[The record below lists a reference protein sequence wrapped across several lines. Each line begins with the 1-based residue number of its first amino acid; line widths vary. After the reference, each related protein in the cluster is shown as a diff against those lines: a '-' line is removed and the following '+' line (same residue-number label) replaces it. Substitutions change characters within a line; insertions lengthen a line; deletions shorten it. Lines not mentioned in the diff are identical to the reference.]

1 MFLRTQPAHLQQ
13 HVNQKLSAE
22 QRDVTRASLLR
33 DMLKDVPRPKSM
45 AVSDLGPDAG
55 DAPPQ

>member
-1 MFLRTQPAHLQQ
+1 M
-13 HVNQKLSAE
+13 
-22 QRDVTRASLLR
+22 TRASLLR